1 MSHTLM
7 EDAAAVLSGSKKSA
21 PSQPMQTLPGE
32 KEDLGGPTP
41 QDYTNDPNGTAKLK
55 INPKDTSKQNQAS
68 IAMKPSNASVKE
80 ASDYENDI
88 TAMFSEDTLSE
99 EFKTKAATI
108 FEARV
113 LDRVTSIQ
121 EALETEY
128 ASMLEEAVQEIKD
141 DLVQKIDDYMSY
153 VVEQWLED
161 NQIAIESSLRSE
173 LTEDFIVGLR
183 NLFAEHYIDVPT
195 EKVDLVNELAS
206 KIEVL
211 ETKLN
216 EEIQHGINL
225 RKSLIE
231 SKKIEIVHSIC
242 EGLTAT
248 QVEKIK
254 KLAESIDY
262 STEEEYIQK
271 LETIR
276 ENYYPTE
283 VKKVQETHLNEQ
295 WEDTSK
301 VDINDPFVAAV
312 SQAISKTKI

>member
-21 PSQPMQTLPGE
+21 PSDAPQKLAAE
-32 KEDLGGPTP
+32 IEDLGGPTP
-41 QDYTNDPNGTAKLK
+41 QDYTNSADGSAKLK

-68 IAMKPSNASVKE
+68 IQTKGAVKE
-80 ASDYENDI
+80 DSDYTKDI

-113 LDRVTSIQ
+113 IDKVNTIQ

-128 ASMLEEAVQEIKD
+128 ASMLEEAVQEIKE
-141 DLVQKIDDYMSY
+141 DLTQKIDDYMSY

-161 NQIAIESSLRSE
+161 NQIAIESSLKTE

-183 NLFAEHYIDVPT
+183 NLFAEHYIDVPN

-206 KIEVL
+206 KIEIL

-216 EEIQHGINL
+216 EEINHGITL

-231 SKKIEIVHSIC
+231 SKKVEIVHSIC

-254 KLAESIDY
+254 SLAESIDY

-276 ENYYPTE
+276 ENYFPTKINQ
-283 VKKVQETHLNEQ
+283 VKETHLFEQ

-301 VDINDPFVAAV
+301 PNLDIHDPFVAAV